1 MTAVV
6 FMILELQPRYY
17 NVSDMSMRSPADCGV
32 IAANCYNYN
41 YKQPSIS
48 VSISGPELSTTFPVC
63 NRMQH
68 FKQYSFLPYILRQDS
83 K

>member
-48 VSISGPELSTTFPVC
+48 RGEGNIEKVFVLDVHCFIMKIEDFVG
-63 NRMQH
+63 
-68 FKQYSFLPYILRQDS
+68 
-83 K
+83 

>member
-48 VSISGPELSTTFPVC
+48 VSISGPEQST
-63 NRMQH
+63 NGQA
-68 FKQYSFLPYILRQDS
+68 FLLDNKTGRYNEAT
-83 K
+83 